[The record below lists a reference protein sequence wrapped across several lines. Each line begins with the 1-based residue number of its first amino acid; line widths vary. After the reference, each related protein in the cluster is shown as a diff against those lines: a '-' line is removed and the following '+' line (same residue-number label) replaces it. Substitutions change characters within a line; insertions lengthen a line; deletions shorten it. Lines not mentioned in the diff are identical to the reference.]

1 MAGTKVNSRKQ
12 RKSVKSR
19 RVKQRGGLPNFLE
32 MFEGRKAGHEG
43 ASNPETGDSEPVTTP
58 VNGAVTHADKTD
70 TGDKTDTDTGSSWLS
85 FGVQKDVKPETDG
98 ATHVKP
104 VTDGETPVETT
115 GEATGGVRKLLG
127 FGGRRSRR
135 ASRRVRRRKV
145 RRTARRVRRRSR
157 RRSNRRK

>member
-1 MAGTKVNSRKQ
+1 MAGTKVSSRRL

-19 RVKQRGGLPNFLE
+19 RRQRGGLPNFLS
-32 MFEGRKAGHEG
+32 MFEGRKAGNPEPGHVEEG
-43 ASNPETGDSEPVTTP
+43 AEGVE
-58 VNGAVTHADKTD
+58 GVTHPAA
-70 TGDKTDTDTGSSWLS
+70 SSDL
-85 FGVQKDVKPETDG
+85 KPEGHEEG
-98 ATHVKP
+98 ANNEGMSFSLPGFGAEKKEE
-104 VTDGETPVETT
+104 DK
-115 GEATGGVRKLLG
+115 GGVRKLLG